1 MDLPAILLN
10 ALWGGLF
17 AAGMAVSLTAPA
29 RYVFPTFLCGFLARG
44 GRDACAAAGLSHNW
58 ATAIA
63 AAAVVLVASAIVRGH
78 RVSPVVLICAVL
90 PLGASVAM
98 FHLLFGMMR
107 VSSLQG
113 EALAE
118 ASVALISNLGKVF
131 TGSLAVALGLLAGIA
146 IVRVFKREEAI
157 AA

>member
-1 MDLPAILLN
+1 MEVPEILLN

-17 AAGMAVSLTAPA
+17 ASGLAVSLTAPV
-29 RYVFPTFLCGFLARG
+29 RYLVPTFFCGFLGRG
-44 GRDACAAAGLSHNW
+44 ARDACVAWGLSYNW
-58 ATAIA
+58 ATVIA

-98 FHLLFGMMR
+98 FHVIFGLMR

-113 EALAE
+113 EALTE
-118 ASVALISNLGKVF
+118 ASVALLSNLGKLF
-131 TGSLAVALGLLAGIA
+131 TGSLALALGLVAGIA
-146 IVRVFKREEAI
+146 IVRFFKREEAI
-157 AA
+157 SA

>member
-17 AAGMAVSLTAPA
+17 ASGMAVSLTAPV
-29 RYVFPTFLCGFLARG
+29 RYVVPTFLCGLLARG
-44 GRDACAAAGLSHNW
+44 GRDACVASGLSHNW
-58 ATAIA
+58 ATVIA
-63 AAAVVLVASAIVRGH
+63 AAAVVLVASAIARGH

-98 FHLLFGMMR
+98 FNLIFGLMR

-131 TGSLAVALGLLAGIA
+131 TGSLALALGLLAGVA
-146 IVRVFKREEAI
+146 IVRVFKQEEAI

>member
-17 AAGMAVSLTAPA
+17 SSGMAVSLTAPV
-29 RYVFPTFLCGFLARG
+29 RYVAPTFLCGFLARG
-44 GRDACAAAGLSHNW
+44 GRDACAALGMSHNW
-58 ATAIA
+58 ATVIA
-63 AAAVVLVASAIVRGH
+63 AAAVVLVASAIARGH

-98 FHLLFGMMR
+98 FHVMFGLMR

-113 EALAE
+113 AALAG
-118 ASVALISNLGKVF
+118 ASVALISNVGKVF

-146 IVRVFKREEAI
+146 ILRVFKREEAI